1 MLFAAADCID
11 PLIHVEDACVVL
23 EVILAVL
30 V

>member
-11 PLIHVEDACVVL
+11 PLIHVEGACVAL
-23 EVILAVL
+23 KLILVL